1 MFDEYRKQVPATL
14 APFGG
19 KFIVRGGKVTV
30 HEGEWPHP
38 RTVVIEFPSRAQAE
52 GWYKSAEY
60 QKIIQL
66 RQEVPSATYH
76 HRRAGVTSPSVRL
89 AGSPTRST
97 CRRGCAGMSRLP

>member
-1 MFDEYRKQVPATL
+1 MTAYVIVAETVNDEKMFDEYRKQVPATL
-14 APFGG
+14 TPFGG

-52 GWYKSAEY
+52 GWYKSDAY

-66 RQEVPSATYH
+66 RLKS
-76 HRRAGVTSPSVRL
+76 SVGNFII
-89 AGSPTRST
+89 ADGP
-97 CRRGCAGMSRLP
+97 A

>member
-1 MFDEYRKQVPATL
+1 MAAYVIVAESVNDEKMFDEYRKQVPATIT
-14 APFGG
+14 PFGG

-52 GWYKSAEY
+52 GWYKSDAY

-66 RQEVPSATYH
+66 RLKS
-76 HRRAGVTSPSVRL
+76 SVGNFVI
-89 AGSPTRST
+89 ADG
-97 CRRGCAGMSRLP
+97 A

>member
-1 MFDEYRKQVPATL
+1 MTAYVIVAETVKDEAMFDEYRKQVPATL

-52 GWYKSAEY
+52 GWYKSVEY

-66 RQEVPSATYH
+66 RLKSSAGNFII
-76 HRRAGVTSPSVRL
+76 ADGP
-89 AGSPTRST
+89 A
-97 CRRGCAGMSRLP
+97 

>member
-1 MFDEYRKQVPATL
+1 MVAYVIAAETVNDEKMFDEYRKQVPATL

-38 RTVVIEFPSRAQAE
+38 RTVIIEFPSRAQAE
-52 GWYKSAEY
+52 GWYNSAAY

-66 RQEVPSATYH
+66 RHKSSAGNLII
-76 HRRAGVTSPSVRL
+76 ADGP
-89 AGSPTRST
+89 AP
-97 CRRGCAGMSRLP
+97 

>member
-1 MFDEYRKQVPATL
+1 MTAYVIAAETVKDEAMFDEYRKQVPATL

-30 HEGEWPHP
+30 HEGAWPHP
-38 RTVVIEFPSRAQAE
+38 RTVVIEFPSRAEAE

-66 RQEVPSATYH
+66 RLKSSAGNLII
-76 HRRAGVTSPSVRL
+76 ADGP
-89 AGSPTRST
+89 A
-97 CRRGCAGMSRLP
+97 

>member
-1 MFDEYRKQVPATL
+1 MTAYVIAAETVKDEAMFDEYRKQVPATL
-14 APFGG
+14 VPFGG

-66 RQEVPSATYH
+66 RHRSSAGNLIIIDGP
-76 HRRAGVTSPSVRL
+76 A
-89 AGSPTRST
+89 
-97 CRRGCAGMSRLP
+97 

>member
-1 MFDEYRKQVPATL
+1 MAAYVIVAETVNDETMFDEYRKQVPATV

-38 RTVVIEFPSRAQAE
+38 RTVVIEFPSREQAE
-52 GWYKSAEY
+52 GWYNSPAY

-66 RQEVPSATYH
+66 RLKS
-76 HRRAGVTSPSVRL
+76 SVGNFII
-89 AGSPTRST
+89 ADGP
-97 CRRGCAGMSRLP
+97 A

>member
-1 MFDEYRKQVPATL
+1 MTAYVIAAETVKDEAMFDEYRKQVPATL

-30 HEGEWPHP
+30 HEGDWPHP

-66 RQEVPSATYH
+66 RLKS
-76 HRRAGVTSPSVRL
+76 SVGNL
-89 AGSPTRST
+89 IIIDGPA
-97 CRRGCAGMSRLP
+97 

>member
-1 MFDEYRKQVPATL
+1 MTAYVIAAETVKDDAMFDEYRKQVPATL

-30 HEGEWPHP
+30 HEGDWPHP
-38 RTVVIEFPSRAQAE
+38 RIVVIEFPSRAQAE

-66 RQEVPSATYH
+66 RLKSSAGNFII
-76 HRRAGVTSPSVRL
+76 ADGP
-89 AGSPTRST
+89 A
-97 CRRGCAGMSRLP
+97 